1 MTHWLNDVK
10 WRALAQLKRKVRKDH
25 RRFLFILLGPAG
37 KVQSY
42 HEVGRAMASSFADEV
57 ESLHF
62 LSSHICD
69 MNYSIA
75 PIMCV
80 IHHKTEII
88 QLKMYLFHS
97 VRNLFKH
104 RPENYFPFL
113 CRWQTLTST
122 YHHVAV
128 IFQDYELGIS
138 GVSWGCL
145 QGSQQRSSDCRTR
158 WVLGPGDFNH
168 LLSSNARANF
178 YDYEGQIRQVNE

>member
-57 ESLHF
+57 ESPHF

-128 IFQDYELGIS
+128 IFQDYAWPGHFRCFMRLPTRLTTEIIWLPDS
-138 GVSWGCL
+138 MSSWTWWVQPMWL
-145 QGSQQRSSDCRTR
+145 DASSHAFTFGET
-158 WVLGPGDFNH
+158 W
-168 LLSSNARANF
+168 
-178 YDYEGQIRQVNE
+178 

>member
-1 MTHWLNDVK
+1 MESTSAAKKKSKKGPSQVSVHIARASWESAELPRGWTSNGKQLCWWGWITSFFVISYLRHELLNCTHN
-10 WRALAQLKRKVRKDH
+10 VRNSPQD
-25 RRFLFILLGPAG
+25 
-37 KVQSY
+37 S
-42 HEVGRAMASSFADEV
+42 
-57 ESLHF
+57 
-62 LSSHICD
+62 
-69 MNYSIA
+69 
-75 PIMCV
+75 
-80 IHHKTEII
+80 TEII

-113 CRWQTLTST
+113 CRWQTLTSP

>member
-1 MTHWLNDVK
+1 MESTSAAKKKSKKGPSQVSVHIA
-10 WRALAQLKRKVRKDH
+10 RASWESAELPRGWTSNGKQLCWWGW
-25 RRFLFILLGPAG
+25 IT
-37 KVQSY
+37 S
-42 HEVGRAMASSFADEV
+42 
-57 ESLHF
+57 F

-80 IHHKTEII
+80 IHHKTELI